1 MSTEIRG
8 EKCGR
13 KIGELTNG
21 FAIMGTLLAACCGP
35 GEIVFEAKCPRCGK
49 TNTFKFRPNA

>member
-1 MSTEIRG
+1 
-8 EKCGR
+8 
-13 KIGELTNG
+13 
-21 FAIMGTLLAACCGP
+21 MGTLLAACRGP